1 VTRRNIASGSLPTI
15 LTPLTLLFVAMSAV
29 AFAQTVPPLPQL
41 ALETYPPSAR
51 DAISTVHKDA
61 SARPNDAVAVA
72 ALARTL
78 HAWEQWDAAH
88 HAYARCQR
96 LAPRDFSC
104 QYLDALVLQRLALHA
119 EAVTHLRQAL
129 AITPDYLPAQVALA
143 ESLFE
148 TSTVTESRQLFESL
162 AGDPRSE
169 PAAQLGLA
177 RIDAAEGHD
186 DRAVPHFQRA
196 IELFPEFGAAYY
208 GMALSYRRL
217 GRTPD
222 AQAALAQHARFGAR
236 WPALDDPMRDTV
248 AVLRDDGAATLRRG
262 VALAENGDVR
272 GAIAAHEAAL
282 AKDPSLVQAHAN
294 LISLYGRAGEL
305 AKAEAHYQAAVKLG
319 TDLTEAHYDYGVV
332 LALQEKWEAA
342 ADAYRKTLALNPA
355 HVQARNNLG
364 QVLERQRQ
372 FAAAADEYRQALDYQ
387 PAFRLARFNL
397 GRMLIAAGRND
408 EAIAELTKLAE
419 PQDSDTPKYLF
430 ALSTAYIRAGRKNE
444 GITWATEARR
454 LAIEYGQQDLAAAI
468 ERDLARLK

>member
-1 VTRRNIASGSLPTI
+1 MPAEV
-15 LTPLTLLFVAMSAV
+15 
-29 AFAQTVPPLPQL
+29 FAQALPPLPQL

-51 DAISTVHKDA
+51 AAIASLHKDA
-61 SARPNDAVAVA
+61 AARPNDAVAVA

-88 HAYARCQR
+88 QAYARCQR
-96 LAPRDFSC
+96 LAPRDFNC
-104 QYLDALVLQRLALHA
+104 QYLDALVLQRLALHG
-119 EAVTHLRQAL
+119 EAVTRLRQAL
-129 AITPDYLPAQVALA
+129 TITPDYVPATVALA

-148 TSTVTESRQLFESL
+148 TSTLTESRQLFESL
-162 AGDPRSE
+162 LRDPRSE

-208 GMALSYRRL
+208 GVAMSYRRL
-217 GRTPD
+217 GRTQD

-236 WPALDDPMRDTV
+236 WPALADPVRDTV
-248 AVLRDDGAATLRRG
+248 AALRDDGAATLRRG
-262 VALAENGDVR
+262 VVLAEQGDVR

-294 LISLYGRAGEL
+294 LISLYGRAGDL
-305 AKAEAHYQAAVKLG
+305 AKAEERYQAAVKLG
-319 TDLTEAHYDYGVV
+319 ADLTEAHYDYGGV

-342 ADAYRKTLALNPA
+342 AAAYRKTLALNPA

-397 GRMLIAAGRND
+397 GRMLIALGRND
-408 EAIAELTKLAE
+408 DAIGELTKLTH

-430 ALSTAYIRAGRKNE
+430 ALSTAYIRAGRKDD
-444 GITWATEARR
+444 GIKWGSEARR
-454 LAIEYGQQDLAAAI
+454 LAIEYGQQELAAAI